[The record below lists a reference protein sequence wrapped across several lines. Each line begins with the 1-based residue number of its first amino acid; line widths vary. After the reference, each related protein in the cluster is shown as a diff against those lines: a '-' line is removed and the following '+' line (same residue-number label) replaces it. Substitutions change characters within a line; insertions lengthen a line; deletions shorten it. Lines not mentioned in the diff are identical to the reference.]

1 VWGQGVFELSRTTI
15 ESLSSALQD
24 NDFAVFVFS
33 PDDLTK
39 IRNTTSASVRDNVLF
54 EFGLFIGRLGRER
67 VYFLLPTAGDLHLPT
82 DLLGIT
88 PGRYESTRSDWN
100 MQAATGAVCHQIV
113 TQVRKLGL
121 APGRSSARASGEEA
135 ATEAIVKRS
144 WIADYFDKKFE
155 AAKETLSEEVATL
168 KGEDALA
175 TGAWILLCDYHIA
188 GGKDISPL
196 IRFGTENAESART
209 QVVVTSILRLEGHAS
224 KAMDLLTAAR
234 TRFPRDAS
242 IAQAIARVHGDVEDN
257 QSAIAELEHFGPDQF
272 PDVAIDLAEALERES
287 KPTEALQVVQRCYAN
302 HPSHKGLRFK
312 YARIAQDLDKH
323 EMALALLFGLRV
335 DDPDSIEYWGYFG
348 NSCLRLDLHDT
359 ALSAYRRAEKLMK
372 EGQSSQWIV
381 SNIGNL
387 FSNKGL
393 PTEACSYLERAL
405 KHEPMSEYAHD
416 RMAGALKKKAAEE
429 KLLDKVRAEGKRQ
442 IREVELKLLYPPAPP
457 AQLPNALATLAMAQG
472 GLSSQSR

>member
-1 VWGQGVFELSRTTI
+1 
-15 ESLSSALQD
+15 
-24 NDFAVFVFS
+24 
-33 PDDLTK
+33 
-39 IRNTTSASVRDNVLF
+39 
-54 EFGLFIGRLGRER
+54 
-67 VYFLLPTAGDLHLPT
+67 
-82 DLLGIT
+82 
-88 PGRYESTRSDWN
+88 
-100 MQAATGAVCHQIV
+100 
-113 TQVRKLGL
+113 
-121 APGRSSARASGEEA
+121 
-135 ATEAIVKRS
+135 
-144 WIADYFDKKFE
+144 
-155 AAKETLSEEVATL
+155 
-168 KGEDALA
+168 
-175 TGAWILLCDYHIA
+175 
-188 GGKDISPL
+188 
-196 IRFGTENAESART
+196 
-209 QVVVTSILRLEGHAS
+209 
-224 KAMDLLTAAR
+224 MDLLTAAR